1 MCFDSVETA
10 RLMDDCICRGGFDA
24 VVVFAGFN
32 FCWIQF
38 LLDSIFAGFK
48 FCWIQLAGF
57 KFCCVH
63 HCTDVKARGLFR
75 NRMSSQR
82 SFGYICVDELES
94 Q

>member
-1 MCFDSVETA
+1 
-10 RLMDDCICRGGFDA
+10 MDDCICRGGFD

-32 FCWIQF
+32 FCWIQ
-38 LLDSIFAGFK
+38 DSSF
-48 FCWIQLAGF
+48 AGF

-63 HCTDVKARGLFR
+63 YRTDMKARGLFR
-75 NRMSSQR
+75 SRMSSQR

>member
-32 FCWIQF
+32 FCWIQV
-38 LLDSIFAGFK
+38 LLDSCFAGFN
-48 FCWIQLAGF
+48 
-57 KFCCVH
+57 FCCVH
-63 HCTDVKARGLFR
+63 YCTDMEARGLFR